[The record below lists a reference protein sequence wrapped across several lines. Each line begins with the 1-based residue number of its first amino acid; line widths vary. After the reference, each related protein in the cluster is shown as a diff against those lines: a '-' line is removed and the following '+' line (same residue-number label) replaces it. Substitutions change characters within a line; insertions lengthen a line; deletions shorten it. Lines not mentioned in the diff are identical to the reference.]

1 MKKTVSKFL
10 FSLPRILSIIF
21 IAFLAMFSLDVFEP
35 GMTWSEILLGLFMH
49 NIPVFVL
56 IAVLI
61 AAWKHEIVGGI
72 AFGLAGL
79 LYVYLTVVR
88 SQIPLGMALSWSM
101 IIAGPAFVIGF
112 LFMNNWCKKRGDQDK
127 RSTKAGH

>member
-1 MKKTVSKFL
+1 MKKKASKFL
-10 FSLPRILSIIF
+10 TWLPRILSIIF

-35 GMTWSEILLGLFMH
+35 GRQWWEILLGLFMH

-61 AAWKHEIVGGI
+61 IAWKHEIVGAI

-79 LYVYLTVVR
+79 LHIVLTINR
-88 SQIPLGMALSWSM
+88 AGLPWQLAFSLSL
-101 IIAGPAFVIGF
+101 IIAGPAFIIGF
-112 LFMNNWCKKRGDQDK
+112 LFLHNWCKKRNQQ
-127 RSTKAGH
+127 SNPPSKAKH